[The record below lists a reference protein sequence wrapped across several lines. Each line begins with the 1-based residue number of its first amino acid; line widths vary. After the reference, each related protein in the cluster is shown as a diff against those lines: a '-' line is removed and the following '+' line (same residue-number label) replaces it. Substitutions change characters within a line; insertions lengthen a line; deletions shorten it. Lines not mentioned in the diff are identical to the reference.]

1 MNIIQIQDRLKGLP
15 TEALVNY
22 VEQPMGE
29 VPIYLALGELQRR
42 KEMKERFMAD
52 QMPPPSVAEQI
63 VAENKPQPVGIA
75 RMAPQ
80 RMMPKAQGVG
90 APQPAPQI
98 DPRQMA
104 ASGIAAN
111 PVSNVGGPAM
121 MAAGGIVPG
130 YAAGTLIRSGL
141 GAAKNFLFGRGPQA
155 YGART
160 FPTIGNIS
168 PYSTRFMDEGI
179 PNLYTRAPRRTIG
192 AGLLGLGFLPALF
205 GGDPESTDNEDVVA
219 PVINTPTA
227 DLLPS
232 VTTKEGADLF
242 LEQLGDNDVRTAL
255 ATRLTEKQERIAKDR
270 EDAANMALIQAG
282 LNIAAG
288 QSPDALTNIA
298 AGATT
303 GLQDYTKRL
312 KDVDKAELQTMQ
324 LQEAL
329 NQAERAEQ
337 IAAIKFGEQSKQ
349 FRDSYNLKIQ
359 LQEMILAGTMG
370 KTRAAVIKDIKDSQE
385 YMRLE
390 NELAKLVKE
399 EEITRDTYNK
409 RLDNFINQKLAGLY
423 SSSSMGTT
431 TTAPVE
437 ITTKEELDALPSGTT
452 YKGPDGQ
459 LYKKN

>member
-1 MNIIQIQDRLKGLP
+1 
-15 TEALVNY
+15 
-22 VEQPMGE
+22 
-29 VPIYLALGELQRR
+29 
-42 KEMKERFMAD
+42 
-52 QMPPPSVAEQI
+52 
-63 VAENKPQPVGIA
+63 
-75 RMAPQ
+75 
-80 RMMPKAQGVG
+80 
-90 APQPAPQI
+90 
-98 DPRQMA
+98 MA

-130 YAAGTLIRSGL
+130 YALGTLVRSGF
-141 GAAKNFLFGRGPQA
+141 GAAKNFLLGRGPQA

-179 PNLYTRAPRRTIG
+179 PNLYRRAPKRTIG
-192 AGLLGLGFLPALF
+192 GLFGLSFLPALF
-205 GGDPESTDNEDVVA
+205 SGDPESTDDEDVVA

-242 LEQLGDNDVRTAL
+242 LKQLGDNDVRTAL

-337 IAAIKFGEQSKQ
+337 IAALKFGEQSKQ

-385 YMRLE
+385 YIRLE

-409 RLDNFINQKLAGLY
+409 RLDNFINQKLSGLY
-423 SSSSMGTT
+423 GSSSMGTT
-431 TTAPVE
+431 TTAPVKV
-437 ITTKEELDALPSGTT
+437 TSKEDIEALEPGTT
-452 YKGPDGQ
+452 YITPNGTI
-459 LYKKN
+459 NTR